1 MRMWPGRTQS
11 RGRCGRGEP
20 SFGADGC
27 SDVADQRTEL
37 LGPQSKQTKGPIAA
51 ERGHELVLDVQ
62 RRGRRVSKDGACDL
76 RKAEVV
82 CEHHWSTPVSSCG
95 GQQRVSGSP
104 PATSAP
110 GLGSPLP
117 HLHRDW
123 ASAPGLG
130 SSRATSAP
138 GLGSPC
144 HIRTGTGLA
153 PATFASGLGSPL
165 PHLHRD
171 WARPCHIR
179 IGTGLTLP
187 QLHRDWAHP
196 ATSAPGLGSPLSQL
210 HRDWAHPATSAPGL
224 GSPGHIRTGTGLARP
239 HPHRDWAHPC
249 HISQGKSTCQQNQ
262 M

>member
-1 MRMWPGRTQS
+1 MVQRWQARARSRVRIWPWRTQS
-11 RGRCGRGEP
+11 RSRCGRGEP

-51 ERGHELVLDVQ
+51 EHGHELALDVQ

-76 RKAEVV
+76 WKAEVV

-95 GQQRVSGSP
+95 GRQRVSGSP
-104 PATSAP
+104 LPHLHRDWARPCHICTGTGLTPATSAP

-123 ASAPGLG
+123 A
-130 SSRATSAP
+130 R
-138 GLGSPC
+138 PC
-144 HIRTGTGLA
+144 HSCTGTGL
-153 PATFASGLGSPL
+153 T
-165 PHLHRD
+165 
-171 WARPCHIR
+171 
-179 IGTGLTLP
+179 
-187 QLHRDWAHP
+187 
-196 ATSAPGLGSPLSQL
+196 
-210 HRDWAHPATSAPGL
+210 
-224 GSPGHIRTGTGLARP
+224 RP